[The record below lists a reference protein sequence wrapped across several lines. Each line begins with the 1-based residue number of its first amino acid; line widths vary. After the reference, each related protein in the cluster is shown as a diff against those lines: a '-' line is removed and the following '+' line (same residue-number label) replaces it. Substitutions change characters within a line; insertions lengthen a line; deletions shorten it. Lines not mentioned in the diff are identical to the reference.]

1 MATHRPHD
9 TGFAPEFEFR
19 VALDVLDAS
28 QDLAARHRPVT
39 PHALAR
45 RLNARPTGPRPTL
58 AQIRDAL
65 AQVRDALAQVRLWRD
80 QILARDLLQHR
91 RQLVELLARTE
102 AERHRLDEDAA
113 YLTVMLRETDAI
125 LRGALTAPDGAK
137 PAARPGARRALQ

>member
-9 TGFAPEFEFR
+9 TGFAPEFAFE
-19 VALDVLDAS
+19 VAMDVLDAS

-39 PHALAR
+39 LHTLAR
-45 RLNARPTGPRPTL
+45 RLSARPSGPRPTL

-65 AQVRDALAQVRLWRD
+65 AQARLWRD

>member
-1 MATHRPHD
+1 MATHRSHD
-9 TGFAPEFEFR
+9 TGLAPEFAFR

-28 QDLAARHRPVT
+28 QDLAARHLPVT
-39 PHALAR
+39 PRALAR
-45 RLNARPTGPRPTL
+45 RLGARPSGPRPTL

-65 AQVRDALAQVRLWRD
+65 ARVRLWRD

-125 LRGALTAPDGAK
+125 LRGALTAPGGVE
-137 PAARPGARRALQ
+137 PAARRALQ

>member
-1 MATHRPHD
+1 MATHRSHD
-9 TGFAPEFEFR
+9 TGLAPEFAFR

-28 QDLAARHRPVT
+28 QDLAARHLPVT

-45 RLNARPTGPRPTL
+45 RLSVRPSGPRPTL

-65 AQVRDALAQVRLWRD
+65 AQVRLWRD
-80 QILARDLLQHR
+80 QLLARDLLQHR

-102 AERHRLDEDAA
+102 AEQHRLGEDRA

-125 LRGALTAPDGAK
+125 LQNTLTAAGE
-137 PAARPGARRALQ
+137 RRALQ

>member
-9 TGFAPEFEFR
+9 TGFAPEFEFQ
-19 VALDVLDAS
+19 VAMDVLDAS
-28 QDLAARHRPVT
+28 QDLAARHLPVT
-39 PHALAR
+39 PRALAR
-45 RLNARPTGPRPTL
+45 RLSARPSGPRPTL

-65 AQVRDALAQVRLWRD
+65 ARVRLWRD

-102 AERHRLDEDAA
+102 AERRRLDEDAA

-125 LRGALTAPDGAK
+125 LRGALTAPDGAET
-137 PAARPGARRALQ
+137 AARPGARRALQ

>member
-9 TGFAPEFEFR
+9 TGFAPEFEFQ
-19 VALDVLDAS
+19 VAMDVLDAS

-45 RLNARPTGPRPTL
+45 RLSARPSGPRPTL

-65 AQVRDALAQVRLWRD
+65 AQVRLWRD
-80 QILARDLLQHR
+80 QFLTRDLLQHR
-91 RQLVELLARTE
+91 RQIVALSARIE
-102 AERHRLDEDAA
+102 AEQRCLSEDAA

-125 LRGALTAPDGAK
+125 LHRALTAPGEADALSA
-137 PAARPGARRALQ
+137 PASARESRPLQ

>member
-9 TGFAPEFEFR
+9 KGFAPEFEFQ

-28 QDLAARHRPVT
+28 EDLAARHRPVT

-45 RLNARPTGPRPTL
+45 QLSARPSGPHPTL

-65 AQVRDALAQVRLWRD
+65 AQVRRWRT

-91 RQLVELLARTE
+91 RQIVELCARIE
-102 AERHRLDEDAA
+102 AEQRCLSEDLA
-113 YLTVMLRETDAI
+113 YLTVMLREADA
-125 LRGALTAPDGAK
+125 LLQNTLMAPDGAESL
-137 PAARPGARRALQ
+137 PAHSGVSEARPLQ